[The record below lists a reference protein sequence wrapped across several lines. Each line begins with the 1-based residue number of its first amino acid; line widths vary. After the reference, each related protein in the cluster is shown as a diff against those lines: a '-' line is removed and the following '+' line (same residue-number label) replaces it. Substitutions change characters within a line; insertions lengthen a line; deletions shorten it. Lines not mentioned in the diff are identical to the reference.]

1 MDIVQIK
8 RLKKY
13 FGEGARLVKALDGVT
28 LSMEK
33 GKFTAVVGA
42 SGSGKTTLL
51 NLIGGLYTATKR
63 NLILNGNDPARLKEN
78 PRPNF
83 RRPKGPLRP
92 GPGAGGLRR
101 VRGGRGF
108 VYFGRVSYGIRS
120 KGGEECREIIDVICR
135 MLEMINENAAGR
147 MWCEDTE
154 SAI

>member
-51 NLIGGLYTATKR
+51 NLIGGLYTPTEGTV
-63 NLILNGNDPARLKEN
+63 IVNGIDLARLSEDQ
-78 PRPNF
+78 RTIF
-83 RRPKGPLRP
+83 RRRNIGFVFQRYHLVPELTVEENILFPLALDNLRP
-92 GPGAGGLRR
+92 DRKS
-101 VRGGRGF
+101 V
-108 VYFGRVSYGIRS
+108 V
-120 KGGEECREIIDVICR
+120 
-135 MLEMINENAAGR
+135 
-147 MWCEDTE
+147 
-154 SAI
+154 